1 MKNKT
6 KKEKIG
12 GMALFNGLLLRSAKK
27 ESVTEIKEG
36 KIEVKENTLYEVKN
50 VFSIKKVPIL
60 RGIVNLSGTITS
72 SIPYIM
78 KSAESVLQHVI
89 QNEEGEVEIDTFE
102 LTCSYA
108 IAITIILAIFT
119 AIPNLVSTFF
129 TYSLQNIVQCGV
141 QFILFVIYLLLI
153 SKIRSLGAL
162 FEYHGAEH
170 KVVNAYEH
178 LAEEEIT
185 VENVKKESRFHNRC
199 GGNFIVYL
207 FLLIM
212 ITTLFLPSTNLLIK
226 TVIQIALIPVLIGIS
241 YELVMLMASL
251 PGFLKIL
258 SYPAMAIQFITTQ
271 EPTEDK
277 IQLAIY
283 GLWGCVKE
291 DTSCT
296 VSDYLKRYQKRR
308 NLTTEYMPIQECLR
322 VVSYVHHQD
331 KDLLFANMEQERICY
346 QEQITLD
353 RLLDQVYVEKIPLQ
367 YVLGEQEFYH
377 EIYEVTSDVLIPR
390 ADTEI
395 LVEQALT
402 YIEQYELKQMVDIC
416 TGSGCIAISIA
427 KHSSIEKVFASDIS
441 KKAIEVAIRN
451 VERNHVQQKVYPLV
465 SDLAEVWIQNHNTFD
480 LVVSNPPYIKS
491 EVIPTLAPEV
501 QKEPKLALDGGK
513 SGLEIYSKLLEQA
526 SDILNDNG
534 FLMLE
539 IGFDQK
545 EALTKIITN
554 YPKFE
559 LMDTVQDLGGNDR
572 VMICRFHQ
580 M

>member
-1 MKNKT
+1 
-6 KKEKIG
+6 
-12 GMALFNGLLLRSAKK
+12 
-27 ESVTEIKEG
+27 
-36 KIEVKENTLYEVKN
+36 
-50 VFSIKKVPIL
+50 
-60 RGIVNLSGTITS
+60 
-72 SIPYIM
+72 
-78 KSAESVLQHVI
+78 
-89 QNEEGEVEIDTFE
+89 
-102 LTCSYA
+102 
-108 IAITIILAIFT
+108 
-119 AIPNLVSTFF
+119 
-129 TYSLQNIVQCGV
+129 
-141 QFILFVIYLLLI
+141 
-153 SKIRSLGAL
+153 
-162 FEYHGAEH
+162 
-170 KVVNAYEH
+170 
-178 LAEEEIT
+178 
-185 VENVKKESRFHNRC
+185 
-199 GGNFIVYL
+199 
-207 FLLIM
+207 
-212 ITTLFLPSTNLLIK
+212 
-226 TVIQIALIPVLIGIS
+226 
-241 YELVMLMASL
+241 
-251 PGFLKIL
+251 
-258 SYPAMAIQFITTQ
+258 
-271 EPTEDK
+271 
-277 IQLAIY
+277 
-283 GLWGCVKE
+283 
-291 DTSCT
+291 
-296 VSDYLKRYQKRR
+296 
-308 NLTTEYMPIQECLR
+308 MPIQECLR

-395 LVEQALT
+395 LVEQAIT
-402 YIEQYELKQMVDIC
+402 YIEQYQLKQMVDIC

-491 EVIPTLAPEV
+491 EVIPTLAQEV

>member
-36 KIEVKENTLYEVKN
+36 KIEVEENTLYEAKN
-50 VFSIKKVPIL
+50 GFSIKKVPIL

-129 TYSLQNIVQCGV
+129 TYSLQNIVQCGI
-141 QFILFVIYLLLI
+141 QFILFVVYLLLI

-226 TVIQIALIPVLIGIS
+226 TIIQIVLIPVLIGIS

-251 PGFLKIL
+251 PGFLKIF

-271 EPTEDK
+271 EPT
-277 IQLAIY
+277 
-283 GLWGCVKE
+283 
-291 DTSCT
+291 
-296 VSDYLKRYQKRR
+296 
-308 NLTTEYMPIQECLR
+308 
-322 VVSYVHHQD
+322 
-331 KDLLFANMEQERICY
+331 
-346 QEQITLD
+346 
-353 RLLDQVYVEKIPLQ
+353 
-367 YVLGEQEFYH
+367 
-377 EIYEVTSDVLIPR
+377 
-390 ADTEI
+390 
-395 LVEQALT
+395 
-402 YIEQYELKQMVDIC
+402 
-416 TGSGCIAISIA
+416 
-427 KHSSIEKVFASDIS
+427 
-441 KKAIEVAIRN
+441 
-451 VERNHVQQKVYPLV
+451 
-465 SDLAEVWIQNHNTFD
+465 
-480 LVVSNPPYIKS
+480 
-491 EVIPTLAPEV
+491 
-501 QKEPKLALDGGK
+501 
-513 SGLEIYSKLLEQA
+513 
-526 SDILNDNG
+526 
-534 FLMLE
+534 
-539 IGFDQK
+539 
-545 EALTKIITN
+545 
-554 YPKFE
+554 
-559 LMDTVQDLGGNDR
+559 
-572 VMICRFHQ
+572 
-580 M
+580 